1 MEVNTIWSYDTVHKI
16 DRHICR
22 NLKGI
27 CVKRDVRWKGWT
39 WNMQG
44 MCKHFHDNKF
54 LPKVSPAITR
64 SEESKIFTLPL
75 NHVLFAITFFFVLQR
90 HEETGDSLHVLS
102 IDIRCKLLW
111 LILSESLTR
120 TSLRMEKFILF
131 CSTTQ
136 PCLDFWA
143 KYESSNRSFIS

>member
-1 MEVNTIWSYDTVHKI
+1 MEVNTIWLTDTVHKI
-16 DRHICR
+16 DGHICR
-22 NLKGI
+22 NMKGMF
-27 CVKRDVRWKGWT
+27 VKRDEHEICRGCVNTSTTTNSCQRSVLQSQDQKNQRYLHYLWT
-39 WNMQG
+39 M
-44 MCKHFHDNKF
+44 FSLLLLSF
-54 LPKVSPAITR
+54 LYF
-64 SEESKIFTLPL
+64 KIEYF
-75 NHVLFAITFFFVLQR
+75 QR
-90 HEETGDSLHVLS
+90 HEETGDFVHVLS

-111 LILSESLTR
+111 LILVESLTR